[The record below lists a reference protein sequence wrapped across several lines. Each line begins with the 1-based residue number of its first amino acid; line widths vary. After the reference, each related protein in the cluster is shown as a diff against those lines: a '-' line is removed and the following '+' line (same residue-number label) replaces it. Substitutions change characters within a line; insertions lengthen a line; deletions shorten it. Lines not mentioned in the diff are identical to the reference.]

1 MGYNLRIIISP
12 AKKMNVDVDSLPPTE
27 LPQFLEETERLK
39 SVLQCMS
46 PEALQRLWR
55 CNRAIADLNVARLQ
69 DMDLRRH
76 LTPAILAYEG
86 LQYRYLA
93 PGVLE
98 AESLAYL
105 QAHLRILSGFYG
117 VLRPFDGV
125 VPYRLEMQAQLQV
138 DGKSDLYAFW
148 GSKLAEQL
156 AAETDFVLNLASKEY
171 SRAVQPYLP
180 SSVRFLTCTFGT
192 LVGGTVQENGTL
204 CKMAR
209 GQMVRWLAQQQITC
223 PDDIPAFSGLGY
235 RFSPPHSTE
244 QKLVFLLDND

>member
-1 MGYNLRIIISP
+1 MH
-12 AKKMNVDVDSLPPTE
+12 ADMDTLPPMG
-27 LPQFLEETERLK
+27 LPQFLDEAEQLK
-39 SVLQCMS
+39 SILQCMS
-46 PEALQRLWR
+46 PEALQKLWR
-55 CNRAIADLNVARLQ
+55 CNRTIADLNVARLQ
-69 DMDLRRH
+69 DMDLHHH

-105 QAHLRILSGFYG
+105 QVHLRILSGFYG
-117 VLRPFDGV
+117 LLRPFDGV

-138 DGKSDLYAFW
+138 DGKQDLYAFW

-156 AAETDFVLNLASKEY
+156 AVETDFVLNLASKEY

-192 LVGGTVQENGTL
+192 LVGGTVQEKGAL

-209 GQMVRWLAQQQITC
+209 GQMVRWLAQHQITC
-223 PDDIPAFSGLGY
+223 PDDIPAFSELGY
-235 RFSPPHSTE
+235 RFSPAHSTE
-244 QKLVFLLDND
+244 QKLVFLQDNR

>member
-1 MGYNLRIIISP
+1 
-12 AKKMNVDVDSLPPTE
+12 
-27 LPQFLEETERLK
+27 
-39 SVLQCMS
+39 MS

-117 VLRPFDGV
+117 LLRPFDGV
-125 VPYRLEMQAQLQV
+125 VPYPFGDAGATSSGWEVGSVCLLGHQAGGATGRR
-138 DGKSDLYAFW
+138 DGFCFK
-148 GSKLAEQL
+148 
-156 AAETDFVLNLASKEY
+156 
-171 SRAVQPYLP
+171 
-180 SSVRFLTCTFGT
+180 
-192 LVGGTVQENGTL
+192 
-204 CKMAR
+204 
-209 GQMVRWLAQQQITC
+209 
-223 PDDIPAFSGLGY
+223 SGLKGI
-235 RFSPPHSTE
+235 
-244 QKLVFLLDND
+244 

>member
-27 LPQFLEETERLK
+27 LPQFLEEAERLK

-93 PGVLE
+93 PG
-98 AESLAYL
+98 
-105 QAHLRILSGFYG
+105 IG
-117 VLRPFDGV
+117 
-125 VPYRLEMQAQLQV
+125 
-138 DGKSDLYAFW
+138 
-148 GSKLAEQL
+148 
-156 AAETDFVLNLASKEY
+156 
-171 SRAVQPYLP
+171 LP
-180 SSVRFLTCTFGT
+180 SGASADSLR
-192 LVGGTVQENGTL
+192 
-204 CKMAR
+204 
-209 GQMVRWLAQQQITC
+209 
-223 PDDIPAFSGLGY
+223 
-235 RFSPPHSTE
+235 
-244 QKLVFLLDND
+244 LLWRAAPL